1 MTFLQNLP
9 KSGQALGNFRIGK
22 AEYFPGY
29 NEICDVMD
37 MAKHSPSGLDAARR
51 ILTQLA
57 YKALKVPEAHAQ
69 FKLYQLALKDIGED
83 FAHKHES
90 RPLQERL

>member
-1 MTFLQNLP
+1 MNLQNIP
-9 KSGQALGNFRIGK
+9 KSGQVLGRYRAQK
-22 AEYFPGY
+22 DRYFPGY

-37 MAKHSPSGLDAARR
+37 MAKQSPEGVHAARR

-57 YKALKVPEAHAQ
+57 YKALKEPEAFAQ
-69 FKLYQLALKDIGED
+69 FELYQLALRDIGEN

-90 RPLQERL
+90 RPLAERL

>member
-1 MTFLQNLP
+1 MNLQNIP
-9 KSGQALGNFRIGK
+9 IDGRALGHAR
-22 AEYFPGY
+22 AEKDRYFPGY

-37 MAKHSPSGLDAARR
+37 MAKQSPEGLAAAKK

-57 YKALKVPEAHAQ
+57 YKALKVPEAFAQ
-69 FKLYQLALKDIGED
+69 FELYRLALKDIGED

-90 RPLQERL
+90 RPLSERL